1 MASGSSIPSGLAVVS
16 PLSHPITEKL
26 TKNNYSLCKVQVM
39 SAIEGAMLEGV
50 LDGSDVAPTR
60 QIEANQGDKSTKVL
74 NPEYAQ

>member
-1 MASGSSIPSGLAVVS
+1 
-16 PLSHPITEKL
+16 
-26 TKNNYSLCKVQVM
+26 M